1 MSLLQDLGAQLR
13 ATSDELPTGQL
24 AVAMERLRSASELLM
39 WVRQT
44 SVDPIGVPQLAN
56 SVEHAERAA
65 AALRLAQDAL
75 DTYLTTLGLGHDA
88 DRAPDGD
95 WRAGLTPEE
104 PVTPETDADTAP
116 PVERLGPWWQARI
129 AQLTGQAPAGGTDHD
144 KAGSAD
150 TPELLRRVAAGVR
163 AGDRS
168 RLGRELHAVNAATG
182 LNLSAV
188 APPVLRRLAGDLLGH
203 EPRAQDLPRLQGAA
217 SDRVRALLPG
227 VPPTLVDTLLARVCR
242 APAAAT
248 VPAHP
253 ADSAVTAG
261 VLTGV
266 LLARLGRDPATLDPA
281 APEPLTPRTDTPHES
296 NG

>member
-1 MSLLQDLGAQLR
+1 MYRSSRNSL
-13 ATSDELPTGQL
+13 
-24 AVAMERLRSASELLM
+24 
-39 WVRQT
+39 
-44 SVDPIGVPQLAN
+44 
-56 SVEHAERAA
+56 EHAERAA

-75 DTYLTTLGLGHDA
+75 DTYLTVLGLGHDG

-95 WRAGLTPEE
+95 WRAGLTPQE
-104 PVTPETDADTAP
+104 PPAPGTDADTAP

-129 AQLTGQAPAGGTDHD
+129 AAAHRRRRRPPGRAGRAQPAGPPTPPNCCAGSPPGCAPATGPGSAATCTPSTRPPGSTCPRSPRRCC
-144 KAGSAD
+144 AGSPVTCSA
-150 TPELLRRVAAGVR
+150 TN
-163 AGDRS
+163 
-168 RLGRELHAVNAATG
+168 HA
-182 LNLSAV
+182 
-188 APPVLRRLAGDLLGH
+188 P
-203 EPRAQDLPRLQGAA
+203 QDLPRLQGAA

-227 VPPTLVDTLLARVCR
+227 TPPALVDTLLARICR

-281 APEPLTPRTDTPHES
+281 APEPLRPRTDTPHES
-296 NG
+296 NA